1 MPLRVTIN
9 QKALRRILGGHPW
22 IFRSDLE
29 KIEASGPGPVS
40 VFSTQ
45 GKLLGQALYSPQS
58 QIALRMMTRGEE
70 KITASLIHERI
81 AKALALRKKYFP
93 NSKIYRAVFGESDGL
108 PSLIVDR
115 FEQVVVFQSLS
126 AGLEVFKEKIVESLQ
141 QLEQPCSIVERND
154 SSVRLKEGLEKIVQ
168 VVRGQDF
175 KTVEISVAGYRY
187 QISPLHGQKTGFFLD
202 QRINAITT
210 GRYLSGDILDV
221 FCNSGQFSFQA
232 SPRARHLTCVDFSQ
246 EVIDQLDNNAHLN
259 GIHDLTLHRA
269 NGFDFLKDADQA
281 KKSYDGIVLDPPA
294 FVKSKASLGA
304 AHRGYKE
311 INLRAM
317 RLLRPGGILA
327 TFSCSQNLAAETWL
341 QILHQAALDAK
352 RTVRVLELLH
362 QPPDHPWTLGIPET
376 RYLKGAILEV
386 GASA

>member
-29 KIEASGPGPVS
+29 KTEAEGPGPVS
-40 VFSTQ
+40 VFSPQ

-70 KITASLIHERI
+70 KITPTLIHTRI
-81 AKALALRKKYFP
+81 AKALALRKKLFP
-93 NSKIYRAVFGESDGL
+93 TSKIYRAVFGESDGL

-115 FEQVVVFQSLS
+115 FDQVLVFQSLS
-126 AGLEVFKEKIVESLQ
+126 AGLEIFKETLIESLQ
-141 QLEQPCSIVERND
+141 ELEHPCSIVERND
-154 SSVRLKEGLEKIVQ
+154 SSVRLKEGLEKITQ
-168 VVRGQDF
+168 VVRGQDL

-187 QISPLHGQKTGFFLD
+187 QISPLSGQKTGFFLD
-202 QRINAITT
+202 QRINAVNVA
-210 GRYLSGDILDV
+210 RYLSGDLLDV

-232 SPRARHLTCVDFSQ
+232 SPRAAQ
-246 EVIDQLDNNAHLN
+246 LN
-259 GIHDLTLHRA
+259 GINSLTLHRA

-281 KKSYDGIVLDPPA
+281 KKAYDGVVLDPPA
-294 FVKSKASLGA
+294 FVKNKASLGA
-304 AHRGYKE
+304 AYRGYKE

-327 TFSCSQNLAAETWL
+327 TFSCSQNLSSETWL
-341 QILHQAALDAK
+341 QVLHQSALDAK

-376 RYLKGAILEV
+376 RYLKGAVLEV
-386 GASA
+386 GSSL